1 MAEKQITL
9 MAKRKILEDS
19 RYKKF
24 KQNFETAD
32 YYNLPFKSIEDEL
45 MLLHSTRPSRKL
57 KDLKHSP
64 GYIEHVLNAILTDLS
79 NRSRFTEILV
89 ACINAEHRLKDGLQ
103 ALTDYLQV
111 EYATELSK
119 WRTKDE
125 RKAFLSV
132 VLRPF
137 YRYLDQVQL
146 MKTKLE
152 LIISDIDKA
161 GYFLKDSIQA
171 LELISKPSRNL

>member
-1 MAEKQITL
+1 MAEKQQVL
-9 MAKRKILEDS
+9 LAKRRIIEDS

-24 KQNFETAD
+24 KRNFETSD
-32 YYNLPFKSIEDEL
+32 YFNLPFKTIEDEL
-45 MLLHSTRPSRKL
+45 SLLHSTRPSRKL
-57 KDLKHSP
+57 KELKHSP
-64 GYIEHVLNAILTDLS
+64 GYIEHVLNALMTDLS

-103 ALTDYLQV
+103 ALTDYIQV
-111 EYATELSK
+111 EYATELSR

-125 RKAFLSV
+125 RKSFLTV

-146 MKTKLE
+146 LKMKLE
-152 LIISDIDKA
+152 LIIADIDKA
-161 GYFLKDSIQA
+161 GYFLKDAIQA
-171 LELISKPSRNL
+171 LELISKPSRNM